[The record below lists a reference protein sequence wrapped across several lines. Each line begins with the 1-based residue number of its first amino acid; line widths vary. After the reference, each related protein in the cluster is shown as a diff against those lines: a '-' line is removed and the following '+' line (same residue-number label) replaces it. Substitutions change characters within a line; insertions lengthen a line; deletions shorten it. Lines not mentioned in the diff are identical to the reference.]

1 MNYNSEYNND
11 YPDEYQDNQDEQYNE
26 DNEYN
31 DENQDYNEYDQ
42 YSDNN
47 QELNENLEDII
58 NSYNPDEISV
68 EALEGIAGEVRDRV
82 YLLKNEQLPPVE
94 DEINEINAYIDKRR
108 SDLEKAKKSS
118 VFVNDISDDVEFHY
132 SDHRARHIEEE
143 IKEQLNK
150 RYVQEKLKFNILEE
164 LEEIEARHNL
174 CNHLLESYHIRDKI
188 DELLSYSEEMSEEI
202 GFDIENYDSIT
213 SIEFESLETYES
225 NWNTI
230 IEILGRSFHYQ
241 NRLTYLFDYF
251 SEVEPQLEEKDP
263 ETKFVFDEKPKYAD
277 LEPQLQDLTANYEE
291 TLFSSIAALYELTA
305 NYEVGEDYLPEN
317 KQYAINN
324 INKIKSIIMS
334 MRTSLDNYKLDY
346 KDFRKSIN
354 NIFVLLNKANQ
365 SIENQQKLLKT
376 QQETKIRKIRD
387 IMNIVSKNSVD
398 GLRQST
404 NEINNMIGNLLNY
417 GASNNQTEALQF
429 YFSVKAKYP
438 VDSSMRED
446 LVDALNDEIHGM
458 NIMEIDLMCKLLEA
472 KYDNKRGLYIDSP
485 MSQVKTISQVAE
497 QRSMKQETQSPTQS
511 LATSNLNP
519 PPKGKTGNLDFL
531 GNMYLKEAQRSKGQ
545 WAAKSYLKAI
555 EAYMK
560 CAEIEEDITKKLTF
574 LKLALKSAKDAVL
587 EKEDSATLY
596 AYANAY
602 RELAYNHSSKINPQ
616 TQLKIG
622 DNFVNAA
629 KFFIREEN
637 IEAAKNAFSEAKEA
651 YEKSANDDTIRLRL
665 ESLKKFL
672 R

>member
-1 MNYNSEYNND
+1 MNYNSDNNND
-11 YPDEYQDNQDEQYNE
+11 YSDDYNQDDQQEEY
-26 DNEYN
+26 NEYN
-31 DENQDYNEYDQ
+31 DEGNLEYNEYDE
-42 YSDNN
+42 NN
-47 QELNENLEDII
+47 EELNENLENVI
-58 NSYNPDEISV
+58 NSYNPDEISID
-68 EALEGIAGEVRDRV
+68 ALEGISNEVRDKV
-82 YLLKNEQLPPVE
+82 YNLKNEQLPPVE
-94 DEINEINAYIDKRR
+94 QEIDEINAYIEKRR
-108 SDLEKAKKSS
+108 NDLEKAKKSS

-132 SDHRARHIEEE
+132 SDHRAKHIEDE

-150 RYVQEKLKFNILEE
+150 RYVQEKLKFKILEE
-164 LEEIEARHNL
+164 LEEIEARHSL
-174 CNHLLESYHIRDKI
+174 CTHLLESYDIRTKI
-188 DELLSYSEEMSEEI
+188 DDLLSYSDEIYEEL

-213 SIEFESLETYES
+213 SIDFESLENYES

-230 IEILGRSFHYQ
+230 IEVLGKSFYYQ
-241 NRLTYLFDYF
+241 GRLTYLFEYF
-251 SEVEPQLEEKDP
+251 SEIENQLEDKDP
-263 ETKFVFDEKPKYAD
+263 ESKFVFDEKPQYPD
-277 LEPQLQDLTANYEE
+277 LETQLQDLTSNYEE
-291 TLFSSIAALYELTA
+291 MLFSSIAALYELTA

-317 KQYAINN
+317 KQHAVGN
-324 INKIKSIIMS
+324 INKLKSIIMG

-346 KDFRKSIN
+346 KDFRKSVN
-354 NIFVLLNKANQ
+354 NIFILLNKSAQ

-376 QQETKIRKIRD
+376 QQETKIRKIKE
-387 IMNIVSKNSVD
+387 IMSIVSKNGVD

-404 NEINNMIGNLLNY
+404 NEINNMISNLANY
-417 GASNNQTEALQF
+417 GASNNQTEALQL
-429 YFSVKAKYP
+429 YFSLKAKYP
-438 VDSSMRED
+438 IDMSIRED
-446 LVDALNDEIHGM
+446 IVDGLNSELSGM

-472 KYDNKRGLYIDSP
+472 KYDNRRGFYIDAP
-485 MSQVKTISQVAE
+485 MNQAKVTNHVPEKTRTNES
-497 QRSMKQETQSPTQS
+497 QSPTQS
-511 LATSNLNP
+511 LATGALNT

-587 EKEDSATLY
+587 EKEDSSTLY
-596 AYANAY
+596 AYANSY
-602 RELAYNHSSKINPQ
+602 RELAYNHSSKVNPQ
-616 TQLKIG
+616 TQLKVG

-637 IEAAKNAFSEAKEA
+637 IEAAKNAFAEAKEA
-651 YEKSANDDTIRLRL
+651 YEKAAQDDTIRLRL

>member
-1 MNYNSEYNND
+1 MNYNSDNNND
-11 YPDEYQDNQDEQYNE
+11 YSDDYNQDDQQEEY
-26 DNEYN
+26 NEYN
-31 DENQDYNEYDQ
+31 DEGNLEYNEYDE
-42 YSDNN
+42 NN
-47 QELNENLEDII
+47 EELNENLENVI
-58 NSYNPDEISV
+58 NSYNPDEISID
-68 EALEGIAGEVRDRV
+68 ALEGISNEVRDKV
-82 YLLKNEQLPPVE
+82 YNLKNEQLPPVE
-94 DEINEINAYIDKRR
+94 QEIDEINAYIEKRR
-108 SDLEKAKKSS
+108 NDLEKAKKSS

-132 SDHRARHIEEE
+132 SDHRAKHIEDE

-150 RYVQEKLKFNILEE
+150 RYVQEKLKFKILEE
-164 LEEIEARHNL
+164 LEEIEARHSL
-174 CNHLLESYHIRDKI
+174 CTHLLESYDIRTKI
-188 DELLSYSEEMSEEI
+188 DDLLSYSDEIYEEL

-213 SIEFESLETYES
+213 SIDFESLENYES

-230 IEILGRSFHYQ
+230 IEVLGKSFYYQ
-241 NRLTYLFDYF
+241 GRLTYLFEYF
-251 SEVEPQLEEKDP
+251 SEIENQLEDKDP
-263 ETKFVFDEKPKYAD
+263 ESKFVFDEKPQYPD
-277 LEPQLQDLTANYEE
+277 LETQLQDLTSNYEE
-291 TLFSSIAALYELTA
+291 MLFSSIAALYELTA

-317 KQYAINN
+317 KQHAVGN
-324 INKIKSIIMS
+324 INKLKSIIMG

-346 KDFRKSIN
+346 KDFRKSVN
-354 NIFVLLNKANQ
+354 NIFILLNKSAQ

-376 QQETKIRKIRD
+376 QQETKIRKIKE
-387 IMNIVSKNSVD
+387 IMSIVSKNGVD

-404 NEINNMIGNLLNY
+404 NEINNMISNLANY
-417 GASNNQTEALQF
+417 GASNNQTEALQL
-429 YFSVKAKYP
+429 YFSLKAKYP
-438 VDSSMRED
+438 IDMSIRED
-446 LVDALNDEIHGM
+446 IVDGLNSELSGM

-472 KYDNKRGLYIDSP
+472 KYDNRRGFYIDAP
-485 MSQVKTISQVAE
+485 MNQAKVTNHVPEKTRTNES
-497 QRSMKQETQSPTQS
+497 QSPTQS
-511 LATSNLNP
+511 LATGALNT

-587 EKEDSATLY
+587 EKEDSSTLY
-596 AYANAY
+596 AYANSY
-602 RELAYNHSSKINPQ
+602 RELAYNHSSKVNPQ
-616 TQLKIG
+616 TQLKVG

-637 IEAAKNAFSEAKEA
+637 IEAAKNAFAEAKEA
-651 YEKSANDDTIRLRL
+651 YEKSSQDDTIRLRL